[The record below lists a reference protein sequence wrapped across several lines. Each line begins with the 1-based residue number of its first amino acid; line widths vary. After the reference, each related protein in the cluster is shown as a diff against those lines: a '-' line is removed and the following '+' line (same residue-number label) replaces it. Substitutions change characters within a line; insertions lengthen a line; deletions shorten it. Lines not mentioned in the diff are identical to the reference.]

1 MISLPKSTYYGNRI
15 PKQKFYEKLETSS
28 QLKRIFIDQI
38 KQITW
43 QNKIAPST
51 INVVPGENVEEI
63 EVFEIELKQQSL
75 DSIVLAQMDKVIPYH
90 ILFVLVFEEKEQAW
104 IGFKS
109 SGNTKKHIYYNT
121 DWMDKGS
128 NLLELEGL
136 SMDAVYEGLVQQI
149 SGLELIQSNSREL
162 LDLSVAVENDLRLK
176 RIENEIAILEKRIAN
191 EKQFNRQVDMNQKLK
206 ALKEQL
212 TD

>member
-15 PKQKFYEKLETSS
+15 PKQKFYEKLEASS

-43 QNKIAPST
+43 KNKIAPST
-51 INVVPGENVEEI
+51 INVVPGESVEEI

-75 DSIVLAQMDKVIPYH
+75 DSTVLAQIDKVIPYH

-104 IGFKS
+104 IEFKNS
-109 SGNTKKHIYYNT
+109 SNTKKRIYYNT
-121 DWMDKGS
+121 DWTDKDS
-128 NLLELEGL
+128 NLLKLEGL
-136 SMDAVYEGLVQQI
+136 SMDAIYEGLVQQI
-149 SGLELIQSNSREL
+149 SGLELIESSSKDV
-162 LDLSVAVENDLRLK
+162 LDLSVAVEKDQRLK
-176 RIENEIAILEKRIAN
+176 RVENEIATLEKKIAN
-191 EKQFNRQVDMNQKLK
+191 EMQFNRQVEMNQKLK

-212 TD
+212 SD